1 MQPNAE
7 QIMKQITKAALSAL
21 FAIGVTSPANIDKFV
36 NHFSEELMKNYP
48 LEPEPED
55 VPLPPLDLASGATST
70 TKGENKPEVDIQ
82 ELIKDEDLVKF
93 LRGAG
98 INTINQLSLEMQKR
112 SLTEIPGIEP
122 RMEDE
127 IREALVEWNKS

>member
-7 QIMKQITKAALSAL
+7 QIMRQITKAALSAL

-48 LEPEPED
+48 EQPQPAPPASPEPAPEPPQAPKTASRED
-55 VPLPPLDLASGATST
+55 ADISVIVKDEEILKILRASGL
-70 TKGENKPEVDIQ
+70 D
-82 ELIKDEDLVKF
+82 
-93 LRGAG
+93 
-98 INTINQLSLEMQKR
+98 TINKLSLEMQKR
-112 SLTEIPGIEP
+112 SLTEINGIEP

-127 IREALVEWNKS
+127 LRESLKEWNKS